1 VPEPLGP
8 ITAVQMLTK
17 RLIPCLDIVNGTV
30 TKATKFQNN
39 LPIAPAVEVIERLYE
54 QGVDEVI
61 FFDILA
67 SAERRKIDLPT
78 VREVAKRVFVPFT
91 VGGGLRTLADM
102 RETLKAG
109 AEKISIDSMAVRNP
123 DLIRE
128 GAQAFGRQCVVVSMQ
143 VRRVEP
149 TAAIPSGFEVAIDG
163 ARVFTGMDAIA
174 WARRAAELGAGELC
188 INSIDRDGT
197 HTGYDIELLKQ
208 VCDAV
213 NVPVIASGG
222 AGTIEH
228 VIEAFRDTECSA
240 AIVSSMLY
248 SPRLPR
254 NFSVD
259 EIKAGLRAENIPVR
273 PTSQA

>member
-1 VPEPLGP
+1 
-8 ITAVQMLTK
+8 MLTK
-17 RLIPCLDIVNGTV
+17 RLIACLDIVNGTV

-39 LPIAPAVEVIERLYE
+39 LPIAPAVDVIERLYE

-67 SAERRKIDLPT
+67 SAEKRKIDLPT

-91 VGGGLRTLADM
+91 VGGGLKTLEDM
-102 RETLKAG
+102 REALKAG

-123 DLIRE
+123 DLIRQ
-128 GAQAFGRQCVVVSMQ
+128 GAEAFGRQCVVVSMQ
-143 VRRVEP
+143 VRRVPP
-149 TAAIPSGFEVAIDG
+149 TESIPSGFEVAIDG

-174 WARRAAELGAGELC
+174 WARKAESLGAGELC

-197 HTGYDIELLKQ
+197 HSGYDIELTKQ
-208 VCDAV
+208 ICDAV
-213 NVPVIASGG
+213 NIPVIASGG

-228 VIEAFRDTECSA
+228 VIECFTKTDSSA

-248 SPRLPR
+248 SPKLPR

-259 EIKAGLRAENIPVR
+259 EMKSGLRAAGIHVR
-273 PTSQA
+273 PTPAVQASSNA

>member
-1 VPEPLGP
+1 
-8 ITAVQMLTK
+8 MLTK
-17 RLIPCLDIVNGTV
+17 RLIACLDIVNGTV

-39 LPIAPAVEVIERLYE
+39 LPIAPAVDVIQRLYE

-91 VGGGLRTLADM
+91 VGGGLKTLADM
-102 RETLKAG
+102 REALKAG

-149 TAAIPSGFEVAIDG
+149 TASIPSGFEVAIDG

-174 WARRAAELGAGELC
+174 WARRAEELGAGELC

-197 HTGYDIELLKQ
+197 HTGYDIELLQQ
-208 VCDAV
+208 VCGAV

-228 VIEAFRDTECSA
+228 VVEAFTQTECSA

-248 SPRLPR
+248 SPKLPR
-254 NFSVD
+254 NFSVF
-259 EIKAGLRAENIPVR
+259 ELKAGLKTAGIPFR
-273 PTSQA
+273 PTPPQAQLLGPVAV

>member
-1 VPEPLGP
+1 
-8 ITAVQMLTK
+8 MLTK
-17 RLIPCLDIVNGTV
+17 RLIACLDIVNGTV

-39 LPIAPAVEVIERLYE
+39 LPIAPAVDVIERLYG

-67 SAERRKIDLPT
+67 SAEKRKIDLPT
-78 VREVAKRVFVPFT
+78 VREVAQRVFVPFT
-91 VGGGLRTLADM
+91 VGGGLKTLEDM
-102 RETLKAG
+102 REALKAG

-123 DLIRE
+123 ELIRE

-143 VRRVEP
+143 VRRAPP

-174 WARRAAELGAGELC
+174 WARRAEQMGAGELC

-197 HTGYDIELLKQ
+197 HSGYDIELTKQ
-208 VCDAV
+208 ICDAV
-213 NVPVIASGG
+213 NIPVIASGG
-222 AGTIEH
+222 AGTIDH
-228 VIEAFRDTECSA
+228 VIEAFTKTDSSA

-248 SPRLPR
+248 SPKLPR

-259 EIKAGLRAENIPVR
+259 EMKQGLRAAGIPVR
-273 PTSQA
+273 PTPPALERSAQA